1 MIERTQNS
9 TRTQVSRLLVDLNM
23 TVDGLDYIER
33 FSEYL
38 YVYYHGNQLELCRP
52 LCYQW
57 NRAVTLSFVFLTDC
71 SKNDTPWGL
80 YFIQNI
86 IGLLQRS
93 LEIHFR
99 VLITACDEH
108 QRRSYEA
115 KFRNSDIDRNEVV
128 SVERVNKRSRAMK
141 AVLSLVENDN
151 IVVLCESR
159 VKMPAG
165 IAEEIRKVSTIEWFS
180 NIRSDSLNL
189 PWL

>member
-38 YVYYHGNQLELCRP
+38 YAYYHGNQLELCRP

-57 NRAVTLSFVFLTDC
+57 NRAATLSFVFLTDC

-86 IGLLQRS
+86 IELLQRS

-128 SVERVNKRSRAMK
+128 SVERVNKRSRALK

-165 IAEEIRKVSTIEWFS
+165 IAEEIRKVSTIG
-180 NIRSDSLNL
+180 
-189 PWL
+189 